1 MKPPWSSGGQPA
13 DAELVA
19 RARKGDGAG
28 FDALVRRHYRAAY
41 AVALAV
47 LGRRDDAEDICQEA
61 WIRVLERIDDCRDP
75 SRFVYWMLQ
84 IVRNRARNHLAYRK
98 VRHASSLEETPEH
111 AAPTTAGSDVLLRGR
126 LEAALG
132 ELTEVQREVVLLHD
146 LEGFEH
152 REIGESLGISE
163 VMSRQHLFRARQQL
177 RGILGERARD
187 DLRIGREE

>member
-1 MKPPWSSGGQPA
+1 MKRAWWSGGRPA

-84 IVRNRARNHLAYRK
+84 IVRNRARNHLAYRQ
-98 VRHASSLEETPEH
+98 VRHA
-111 AAPTTAGSDVLLRGR
+111 
-126 LEAALG
+126 
-132 ELTEVQREVVLLHD
+132 
-146 LEGFEH
+146 
-152 REIGESLGISE
+152 
-163 VMSRQHLFRARQQL
+163 
-177 RGILGERARD
+177 
-187 DLRIGREE
+187 